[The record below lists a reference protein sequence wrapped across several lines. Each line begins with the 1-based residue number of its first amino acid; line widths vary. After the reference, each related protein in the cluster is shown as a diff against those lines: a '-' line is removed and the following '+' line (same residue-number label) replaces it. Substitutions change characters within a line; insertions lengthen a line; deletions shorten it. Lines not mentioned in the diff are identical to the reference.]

1 MKYYV
6 LTIYDGTDPALSEA
20 FTDESERDEEAVEML
35 HETDPDEDA
44 VFCLDVDDD
53 GAVDIYRYEPRD
65 LEEEEEEGKEESDR
79 YED

>member
-20 FTDESERDEEAVEML
+20 FADESERDEEAVEML

-53 GAVDIYRYEPRD
+53 GDVDIYRYEARD
-65 LEEEEEEGKEESDR
+65 VEEEAEEEGESDR